1 MSDISSLLR
10 NGLLST
16 PEQHQIF
23 VSSVMSAQN
32 SERYNLSE
40 EVLTFN
46 PDTNSFVV
54 FSQGS
59 DTTVRL
65 WDLNN
70 LYIALF
76 HVPETFSEKA
86 CYFTTS
92 LKDVKCTGICFSDAE
107 FNHAVE
113 VLEQMGQAG
122 NRTQFL
128 ESVVKFNQDHQKAN
142 LSPGKKPDE
151 GRLPRRALKS
161 PREAKPIVEGDKS
174 PKRRNRSPRR
184 AKSPEA
190 KRSPTKERGTS
201 SFCDDSKG
209 KAFPANERSNLSVDD
224 AAKAKKRS
232 PTRSKSV
239 RTTSTAKTL
248 RKPKKEESE
257 QTIVTFDGEDKPQ
270 VVEKKESGNERSNV
284 SLDSLGKRTTRSRS
298 TGKKRT
304 ETSQSELSSL
314 IFDGD
319 NPPGVTEKSLDGM
332 EEKQKRQ
339 TRAKS
344 PKSSKKSTSQSEQS
358 SLIIEGEEKISAIE
372 KSFDASSKARKPMK
386 KVGDDQNILDDDDKE
401 DTPKENK
408 QSRQPLKLSPEDRR
422 ELIFD
427 EHGQVQ
433 RRVVRTTPEKRK
445 EKMEAEMAKK
455 ETPTKN
461 DVDENEEERI
471 TSPDNTPQAKDEE
484 VNEKEKNAEE
494 ESPQKRSEE
503 ETPKNYSTPKK
514 RISKSPRRRK
524 NRTLD
529 EDDMTLERRSKSPSK
544 TTNRTLDEADI
555 AKVPETVPE
564 PETPQEQPKETPE
577 SQGHVEEGEHQGGR
591 VEGEHQSGRIILVK
605 KDKTPLIQPETPEPE
620 EVKEQPEPVEAKEP
634 EPLEIKE
641 QREVEEPPQP
651 EVKKSPARR
660 RVTRSPKRT
669 SVKVKEEESPNKPEP
684 EKKSPRKQ
692 RVSPRAVA
700 RRRRILPLEIGPNVT
715 VEKIRSSMSSE
726 QESGMSSESS
736 LETIDALEA
745 EINKLDLGQRQSI
758 FDMQASE
765 ESSSGTRK
773 RRRMRRD
780 LMPAYAR
787 LTVSQRMRMLRDKK
801 ERQARAQEEH
811 EVQVSPPR
819 ESEVRRMSLEESE
832 PKTKDSPAS
841 SPDQKSSEP
850 QKRIAFA
857 EALSQ
862 SRIKSKR
869 SLVDSELK
877 WSDEPISASVFE
889 PSIELDAWGSSDS
902 GIAKG
907 KPPRPGKEGDSS
919 PERKEEQTD
928 SLFSLLDD
936 SSNFASS
943 DLALPSKADP
953 EDESSLVEEKDPIKS
968 EHISLPLVIPS
979 EGETTQ
985 FGTSGVA
992 PFSTDSGL
1000 EYPMSNAWSL
1010 LRKQKDSDTSDED
1023 ATATQSIPPSQLSAE
1038 IPQ

>member
-151 GRLPRRALKS
+151 GRMPRRALRS
-161 PREAKPIVEGDKS
+161 PREAKPIIEGDKS

-190 KRSPTKERGTS
+190 KRSPTKERATS

-224 AAKAKKRS
+224 VTKSKKRS

-257 QTIVTFDGEDKPQ
+257 QMIVTFDGEDKPKP
-270 VVEKKESGNERSNV
+270 VEKKESGNERSNV
-284 SLDSLGKRTTRSRS
+284 SLDSVGKRTTRSRS
-298 TGKKRT
+298 TGKKVT
-304 ETSQSELSSL
+304 EASQSDLSSL

-319 NPPGVTEKSLDGM
+319 EPQGVTEKSLDGT

-372 KSFDASSKARKPMK
+372 KSFDASLDNTKKPRKPMK
-386 KVGDDQNILDDDDKE
+386 KVGDDQNIVDDDDNE

-445 EKMEAEMAKK
+445 EKMEAEMANKAS
-455 ETPTKN
+455 P
-461 DVDENEEERI
+461 NEEERI
-471 TSPDNTPQAKDEE
+471 TNTPQAKDEDG
-484 VNEKEKNAEE
+484 NEIKEENAEE
-494 ESPQKRSEE
+494 ESPQKRNEE
-503 ETPKNYSTPKK
+503 ETPKKTPKK

-529 EDDMTLERRSKSPSK
+529 EDDMTPERRSKSPSK
-544 TTNRTLDEADI
+544 STNRTLDEADT
-555 AKVPETVPE
+555 AKVPENVPE
-564 PETPQEQPKETPE
+564 PEPPQEQPKETPE
-577 SQGHVEEGEHQGGR
+577 IQGR
-591 VEGEHQSGRIILVK
+591 VEEGEHQSGRIILVK
-605 KDKTPLIQPETPEPE
+605 KDKTPIIQPETPEPVE
-620 EVKEQPEPVEAKEP
+620 IPEPIEAKEP
-634 EPLEIKE
+634 EPVEVKE

-745 EINKLDLGQRQSI
+745 EINKLDMGQRQSI
-758 FDMQASE
+758 FDMQVSE

-801 ERQARAQEEH
+801 ERRAQAQEEH

-857 EALSQ
+857 EALSK
-862 SRIKSKR
+862 SRVKSKR

-877 WSDEPISASVFE
+877 WSDDPISASVFE

-907 KPPRPGKEGDSS
+907 KPPRRGKEGDSS

-968 EHISLPLVIPS
+968 EHISLPLMIPS
-979 EGETTQ
+979 DGETTQ

-1023 ATATQSIPPSQLSAE
+1023 ATAAQSVPPSQLSAE
-1038 IPQ
+1038 VPQ